1 MALNSSG
8 PISLAGTT
16 AGVSIQVELGGTGT
30 TQISLN
36 DASVRTLAGVATGAI
51 TMPTNFYG
59 KSNRVTR
66 TLTIAATTQNY
77 VLNTAK
83 VTGYVAGG
91 TDVTLTINAGVV
103 VGSASTGSYAFTV
116 NTSWAAGDTV
126 TVVNNGYVVGAGGDG
141 GAGSNGDSSGNDTTG
156 GSGTSGGPAVL
167 VQRTTSWTNTSGV
180 CGGGGGGG
188 GGSGATSTF
197 NGAVYDT
204 AGGAGGGGGRGYN
217 GGSGGT
223 LGLGGTNGSAG
234 GAGNYLSAG
243 SGGTGANQFG
253 DQYSGNGGAGGDL
266 GSAGSTANYGF
277 GQDGQGFPGSGGAG
291 GACLVGKSFVNGGAG
306 ITGGTTGGSQT

>member
-59 KSNRVTR
+59 KSNRVTSA
-66 TLTIAATTQNY
+66 LTISANTQNY

-83 VTGYVAGG
+83 VTGYVAGK

-126 TVVNNGYVVGAGGDG
+126 TVINNGTVIGAGGNG
-141 GAGSNGDSSGNDTTG
+141 GAGDNLNTYAG
-156 GSGTSGGPAVL
+156 GFPGSAGGPAVSVL
-167 VQRTTSWTNTSGV
+167 RTTSWTNTSGV

-188 GGSGATSTF
+188 GGGGLYYDGKYTF
-197 NGAVYDT
+197 
-204 AGGAGGGGGRGYN
+204 GGGGG
-217 GGSGGT
+217 GGGQ
-223 LGLGGTNGSAG
+223 
-234 GAGNYLSAG
+234 GN
-243 SGGTGANQFG
+243 
-253 DQYSGNGGAGGDL
+253 NGGAGGASGDGGVYAADGSPGTTTAAGAGGTGNGGQAGGSGGSL
-266 GSAGSTANYGF
+266 GSTGIAGVNSNLTAG
-277 GQDGQGFPGSGGAG
+277 GAGGAG
-291 GACLVGKSFVNGGAG
+291 GACLSGKSFVNGGAG
-306 ITGGTTGGSQT
+306 ITGGTTGGGQS

>member
-59 KSNRVTR
+59 KSNRVTSA
-66 TLTIAATTQNY
+66 LTISANTQNY

-83 VTGYVAGG
+83 VTGYVAGK
-91 TDVTLTINAGVV
+91 TDVTLTINASVV

-126 TVVNNGYVVGAGGDG
+126 TVINNGTVIGAGGDG
-141 GAGSNGDSSGNDTTG
+141 GAGDNLNTG
-156 GSGTSGGPAVL
+156 AGGFPGLGGGPAVSVL
-167 VQRTTSWTNTSGV
+167 RTTSWTNTSGV

-188 GGSGATSTF
+188 GGGGLYYGVKYT
-197 NGAVYDT
+197 YE
-204 AGGAGGGGGRGYN
+204 GAGGGGGQ
-217 GGSGGT
+217 
-223 LGLGGTNGSAG
+223 
-234 GAGNYLSAG
+234 GN
-243 SGGTGANQFG
+243 
-253 DQYSGNGGAGGDL
+253 NGGAGGAGTTDGAAGGGGGTTAAGAGGGGFCPGGSGGSL
-266 GSAGSTANYGF
+266 GSTGIAGVSSYTAG
-277 GQDGQGFPGSGGAG
+277 GAGGAG
-291 GACLVGKSFVNGGAG
+291 GACLSGKSFVNGGAG
-306 ITGGTTGGSQT
+306 ITGGTTGGGQS